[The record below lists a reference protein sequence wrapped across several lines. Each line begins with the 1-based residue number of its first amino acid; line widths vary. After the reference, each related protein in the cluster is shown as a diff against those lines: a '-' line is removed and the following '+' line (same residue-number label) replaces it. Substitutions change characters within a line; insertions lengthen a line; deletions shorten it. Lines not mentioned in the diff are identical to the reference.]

1 MSFDPEILNE
11 LYTLMPKERFVL
23 LENNPFKSFSK
34 LKESLHFTPHAFGL
48 NYKIITPKFVNKSH
62 KENIEIYAWTVNEI
76 EISNELVK
84 IGVDVII
91 TDYPNYIKH

>member
-1 MSFDPEILNE
+1 MANIVFA
-11 LYTLMPKERFVL
+11 MK
-23 LENNPFKSFSK
+23 
-34 LKESLHFTPHAFGL
+34 
-48 NYKIITPKFVNKSH
+48 ITPACYARFINKSH